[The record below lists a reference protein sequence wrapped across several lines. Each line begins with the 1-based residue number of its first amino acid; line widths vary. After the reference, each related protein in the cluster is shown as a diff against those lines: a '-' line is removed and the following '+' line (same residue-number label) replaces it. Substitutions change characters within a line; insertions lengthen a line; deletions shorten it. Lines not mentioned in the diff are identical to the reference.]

1 MASIQGRIVE
11 YWTRRGVQG
20 AVVQAG
26 GRTAVTG
33 ASGGF
38 SLEVP
43 LGVLTV
49 KVTHPQFHDYTSSL
63 NITAQQ
69 PFNIGEVTMQSKVR
83 AL

>member
-1 MASIQGRIVE
+1 MASIQGRILE

-26 GRTAVTG
+26 GRTTLTDSA
-33 ASGGF
+33 GGF

-43 LGVLTV
+43 MGVLTV
-49 KVTHPQFHDYTSSL
+49 RVTHPEFHDYAASL
-63 NITAQQ
+63 NITAQR
-69 PFNIGEVTMQSKVR
+69 PFNVGDITMQSRVR

>member
-1 MASIQGRIVE
+1 MSIQGRVVE

-20 AVVQAG
+20 VVVQAG
-26 GRTAVTG
+26 GRTTVTD

-43 LGVLTV
+43 MGVITV
-49 KVTHPQFHDYTSSL
+49 KATHPQFHDYITTL

-69 PFNIGEVTMQSKVR
+69 PFNVGDITMQSKVR

>member
-1 MASIQGRIVE
+1 LASIQGRILE
-11 YWTRRGVQG
+11 YWTKRGVQG

-26 GRTAVTG
+26 GRTTLTDSA
-33 ASGGF
+33 GGF

-63 NITAQQ
+63 NITAPR
-69 PFNIGEVTMQSKVR
+69 PFNVGDITIQSRVR

>member
-1 MASIQGRIVE
+1 MSIQGRVVE

-26 GRTAVTG
+26 GRTTVTD

-43 LGVLTV
+43 MGVLTV
-49 KVTHPQFHDYTSSL
+49 KVTHPQFHDYTTSL
-63 NITAQQ
+63 NITAQR
-69 PFNIGEVTMQSKVR
+69 PFNVGDLTMQSKVR

>member
-1 MASIQGRIVE
+1 MASIQGRVVE
-11 YWTRRGVQG
+11 YWTHRGVQG

-26 GRTAVTG
+26 GRTAVTD

-43 LGVLTV
+43 MGVLTV
-49 KVTHPQFHDYTSSL
+49 RVTHPQFHGYTTSL
-63 NITAQQ
+63 NITAQR

>member
-1 MASIQGRIVE
+1 MASIQGRVVE

-26 GRTAVTG
+26 GRTGVTD

-43 LGVLTV
+43 IGVLTV
-49 KVTHPQFHDYTSSL
+49 RVTHPQFHDYTTSL
-63 NITAQQ
+63 NITAQR
-69 PFNIGEVTMQSKVR
+69 PFNAGDLTMQSKVR

>member
-49 KVTHPQFHDYTSSL
+49 KVTHPQFHDYTTSL
-63 NITAQQ
+63 NITAQR
-69 PFNIGEVTMQSKVR
+69 PFNVGDITIQSRVR